1 MATTTVIPAAQATR
15 TVARSPLEWWH
26 LLSLDAPTVAALW
39 TGFTAATFHLA
50 LPWTAPAAL
59 ALAVWMLYAADRI
72 SDARQQ
78 AEPLRERHHF
88 HEQHA
93 KPFAAAIGC
102 AALALCVLLVLL
114 PAALRTAWL
123 LLAVPLLAYVAAVHV
138 LHGRVPKEA
147 LVGVFFGSATLAP
160 SLLEHRGLP
169 PVLSATLFGVLCW
182 LNCVFIA
189 RAEGAVQYTARG
201 LTAWAVRNFPAACM
215 VLASMALGAAACV
228 PHALPRAGA
237 ILLSSLLLL
246 ALDRVRA
253 STEALRLRA
262 LADAALLTPL
272 LIWPL
277 LPHLR

>member
-1 MATTTVIPAAQATR
+1 MATTSVIPAAQATR

-39 TGFTAATFHLA
+39 TAFTAASFHLA

-59 ALAVWMLYAADRI
+59 AVAVWMLYAADRL

-78 AEPLRERHHF
+78 AEPLRERHRF
-88 HEQHA
+88 HAQHA
-93 KPFAAAIGC
+93 RAFAIAIAC
-102 AALALCVLLVLL
+102 AAFVLCVLITQL
-114 PAALRTAWL
+114 PQALRTAWL

-160 SLLEHRGLP
+160 SLLEHRGVTPLI
-169 PVLSATLFGVLCW
+169 SAALFGVLCW

-189 RAEGAVQYTARG
+189 RAEGAIHSAAHG
-201 LTAWAVRNFPAACM
+201 LTAWAVRHFHTACM
-215 VLASMALGAAACV
+215 VLACMALCAAMLV

-253 STEALRLRA
+253 ATDAVRLRA